1 MAVVSGPQ
9 ALDYGVAISQ
19 QQIDKIE
26 KLGMDPQNLSSSFLT
41 VAVDRCHGEQ
51 TIDRSELW
59 AMVKLH
65 ESWKQTTLV
74 TDSAYVVSS
83 FKLVQDVFHEGQLVF
98 RPNADLLIRLRRA
111 QLGATHRV
119 IKVQSHSLEG
129 KPLLIEQSFYFSLG
143 NMVADTVAKQG
154 NLQLC
159 PPLVQQWQTEY
170 NEAIQQQQLRKAHY
184 ELLLAVQ
191 PARAMLEHNAKASRS
206 QQMMLP
212 PQENPHIP
220 LAQQLEEWNPTPS
233 YQFDVHWPLHLSLDG
248 PWGDEIMVN
257 MIQWWNE
264 LCWPMQVTGDID
276 RAGISW
282 AELTMD
288 FLQNRRMSIP
298 TRHPY
303 SEERSFQPNLYRL
316 KQSGVGFFHV
326 VKNFFYAMSWLNR
339 RLGGT
344 LLEGLRRTKVASLQ
358 RQGSTNVHN
367 GLVPRP
373 KLTHQQTVIQAISR
387 YRGQSTVRWSGLQDW
402 PWGDDFWI
410 SLQTVN

>member
-1 MAVVSGPQ
+1 
-9 ALDYGVAISQ
+9 
-19 QQIDKIE
+19 
-26 KLGMDPQNLSSSFLT
+26 
-41 VAVDRCHGEQ
+41 
-51 TIDRSELW
+51 
-59 AMVKLH
+59 
-65 ESWKQTTLV
+65 
-74 TDSAYVVSS
+74 
-83 FKLVQDVFHEGQLVF
+83 
-98 RPNADLLIRLRRA
+98 
-111 QLGATHRV
+111 
-119 IKVQSHSLEG
+119 
-129 KPLLIEQSFYFSLG
+129 
-143 NMVADTVAKQG
+143 
-154 NLQLC
+154 
-159 PPLVQQWQTEY
+159 
-170 NEAIQQQQLRKAHY
+170 
-184 ELLLAVQ
+184 
-191 PARAMLEHNAKASRS
+191 
-206 QQMMLP
+206 MLP

-220 LAQQLEEWNPTPS
+220 LAQQLEEWNPSPS

-248 PWGDEIMVN
+248 PWGEEIMVN

-303 SEERSFQPNLYRL
+303 SEERSFQLNLFRL
-316 KQSGVGFFHV
+316 KQSGVGFYHV

-373 KLTHQQTVIQAISR
+373 KLTNQQTVIQAISR

-402 PWGDDFWI
+402 PWEDEFWI
-410 SLQTVN
+410 SLQTVNWAINKWMATFLFNICRCLFDFLRMCDVTLNSVANINIFTNFDSWWACLTESSLTLMDDRLHLVVSAGQVQKGNGVRWNIIIWPEKMSSWTICMSRFLNKWIFHKNKENTNYSRKFWSYFWERVCSLPMPVPS